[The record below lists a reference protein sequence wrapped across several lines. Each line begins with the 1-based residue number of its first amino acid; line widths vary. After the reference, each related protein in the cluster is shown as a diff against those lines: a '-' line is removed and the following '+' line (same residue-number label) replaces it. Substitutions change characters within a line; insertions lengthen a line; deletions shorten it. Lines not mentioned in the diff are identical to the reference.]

1 MTSRDT
7 KLQQCFASQ
16 TRANQTL
23 WVPIRPSRIHRKAG
37 GSPRGAEVIVIAAIL
52 GGDGV
57 TARCQSRGGDWRSDV
72 KGKSVEVGGGGVIK
86 KRYGH
91 SCHASVGI
99 RTVH

>member
-57 TARCQSRGGDWRSDV
+57 TARCQSRRGELSIQITSDRKCV
-72 KGKSVEVGGGGVIK
+72 VGGKSVDLGGRRIIKNKEGVE
-86 KRYGH
+86 
-91 SCHASVGI
+91 S
-99 RTVH
+99 